1 MAKLNMNK
9 EIKYIEK
16 RLKKA
21 IVSNDAVLEAASN
34 HLLTSGGKRVRPAF
48 VVLSSQ
54 FGKSMSE
61 DTYRVAVALELI
73 HMATLVHDDV
83 IDRSDKRRGR
93 LTIAKKWD
101 QNTAILTGNFLLA
114 LALEHMSEIEDVRVH
129 RVISS
134 AIIDVCKGE
143 LFQFQDQFN
152 SQQTMTNYLRRI
164 KRKTALLIQL
174 ATEVG
179 AITSGADD
187 ETVRKLKM
195 IGYYIGMS
203 FQIVDDILDF
213 TSSEKQL
220 GKPVGSDLLNGH
232 LTLPVLLEMRH
243 NATFKSQIEALS
255 PESPAEDF
263 QTCITTIQAS
273 SSIQTAQEISDKY
286 LAKAEHLIETLN
298 NEHPKSLFKKLIQK
312 MSKRST

>member
-9 EIKYIEK
+9 EIKVIEK
-16 RLKKA
+16 RLEKLITSK
-21 IVSNDAVLEAASN
+21 DKVLEDASK
-34 HLLTSGGKRVRPAF
+34 HLLTSGGKRIRPAF
-48 VVLSSQ
+48 VILSSQ
-54 FGKSMSE
+54 FGKSMNE
-61 DTYRVAVALELI
+61 DTYRVGVALELI

-83 IDRSDKRRGR
+83 IDKSDKRRGR
-93 LTIAKKWD
+93 LTIARKWD

-114 LALEHMSEIEDVRVH
+114 LALEYISAIEDVRVH
-129 RVISS
+129 KVISH

-152 SQQTMTNYLRRI
+152 SQQTITNYLRRI

-179 AITSGADD
+179 AITSGADQS
-187 ETVRKLKM
+187 TVRKLKM

-232 LTLPVLLEMRH
+232 LTLPVLLEMKSNSH
-243 NATFKSQIEALS
+243 FKKQIEQLDANS
-255 PESPAEDF
+255 SKEEF
-263 QTCITTIQAS
+263 QYCIQMVRAS
-273 SSIQTAQEISDKY
+273 TAIQTSKRVSDRY
-286 LAKAEHLIETLN
+286 LYKAEELIETLDT
-298 NEHPKSLFKKLIQK
+298 EYPKTLFKKLLQR
-312 MSKRST
+312 MSKRNT